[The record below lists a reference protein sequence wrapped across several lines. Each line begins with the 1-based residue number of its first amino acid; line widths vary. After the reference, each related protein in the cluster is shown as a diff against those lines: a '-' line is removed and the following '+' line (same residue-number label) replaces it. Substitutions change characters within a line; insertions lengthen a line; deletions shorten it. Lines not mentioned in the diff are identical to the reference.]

1 MNPILILVLL
11 VAVLLTVSLLRRR
24 PHLLRHPVVR
34 SAAIGI
40 VTLGLMYLS
49 TRFHW
54 SFLLFGLAPLLPRL
68 MVALNRAK
76 AARGPTP
83 GSTSRVETGRLR
95 MTIDH
100 DSGALSGEVLGG
112 AYRGRTLDSLSEA
125 ELLALLS
132 ECRREDPESARLL
145 EAYLD
150 RRVGAGWRAGDES
163 GDPAGGTQ
171 GAGGGDG
178 GGTGTGTGGVP
189 MTAAQALEILGLG
202 PDATREAIVSA
213 HRRLIQKLHP
223 DRGGSGY
230 LAAQI
235 NRAKDVLL
243 G

>member
-1 MNPILILVLL
+1 MSPILILVAL
-11 VAVLLTVSLLRRR
+11 VGVLLTVSLLRRR
-24 PHLLRHPVVR
+24 PHLLRHPLVR

-100 DSGALSGEVLGG
+100 DTGELTGEVLGG
-112 AYRGRTLDSLSEA
+112 TYQGRTLDSLPRA

-132 ECRREDPESARLL
+132 EYRREDPESARLL

-150 RRVGAGWRAGDES
+150 RRLGADWRDGDE
-163 GDPAGGTQ
+163 DPAGGTRGARDGSGT
-171 GAGGGDG
+171 GAGEF
-178 GGTGTGTGGVP
+178 P

-235 NRAKDVLL
+235 NRAKDILL

>member
-100 DSGALSGEVLGG
+100 DTGALSGEVLGG

-150 RRVGAGWRAGDES
+150 RRAGAGWRDGDGA
-163 GDPAGGTQ
+163 GDPAGGAQ
-171 GAGGGDG
+171 
-178 GGTGTGTGGVP
+178 GTGGGAGTGAGTGDTP

-202 PDATREAIVSA
+202 PDATREAIVGA

>member
-11 VAVLLTVSLLRRR
+11 VAVLLVVSLLRRR
-24 PHLLRHPVVR
+24 PHLLRHPIVR
-34 SAAIGI
+34 SVAIGI

-68 MVALNRAK
+68 MVALHRAK

-83 GSTSRVETGRLR
+83 GSTSRVEAGWLR

-100 DSGALSGEVLGG
+100 DTGRLSGEVLRGTF
-112 AYRGRTLDSLSEA
+112 RGRPLDSLSQA
-125 ELLALLS
+125 ELLSLLS

-150 RRVGAGWRAGDES
+150 RRLGDGWQAAAGDS
-163 GDPAGGTQ
+163 AGGTQ
-171 GAGGGDG
+171 GAGAGAGE
-178 GGTGTGTGGVP
+178 VP
-189 MTAAQALEILGLG
+189 MTTARALEILGLE
-202 PDATREAIVSA
+202 PDATRETIVHA

-223 DRGGSGY
+223 DRGGSSY

>member
-1 MNPILILVLL
+1 MNPILILVLV

-100 DSGALSGEVLGG
+100 DTGALSGEVLGG

-150 RRVGAGWRAGDES
+150 RRVGAGWRDGDGAGD
-163 GDPAGGTQ
+163 PTGGAQ
-171 GAGGGDG
+171 GTGGGA
-178 GGTGTGTGGVP
+178 GTGTGTGDTP

>member
-1 MNPILILVLL
+1 MHPILILVLL

-24 PHLLRHPVVR
+24 PHLLRHPAVR

-68 MVALNRAK
+68 MVVLNRAK

-100 DSGALSGEVLGG
+100 DTGELTGEVLGG
-112 AYRGRTLDSLSEA
+112 AYRGRTLDSLSRT

-150 RRVGAGWRAGDES
+150 RRLGAGWRDGGE
-163 GDPAGGTQ
+163 DPAARGTHGT
-171 GAGGGDG
+171 GAGAGA
-178 GGTGTGTGGVP
+178 GTGAGAGEFP

-235 NRAKDVLL
+235 NRAKDILL
-243 G
+243 R

>member
-1 MNPILILVLL
+1 MHPILILVLL

-24 PHLLRHPVVR
+24 PHLLRHPAVR

-100 DSGALSGEVLGG
+100 DTGELTGEVLGG
-112 AYRGRTLDSLSEA
+112 AYRGRTLDSLSRT

-150 RRVGAGWRAGDES
+150 RRLGAGWRDGDE
-163 GDPAGGTQ
+163 DPAARETH
-171 GAGGGDG
+171 GAGGGA
-178 GGTGTGTGGVP
+178 GTGAGAGEFP
-189 MTAAQALEILGLG
+189 MTASQALEILGLG

-235 NRAKDVLL
+235 NRAKDILL

>member
-1 MNPILILVLL
+1 MNPILILVLV

-100 DSGALSGEVLGG
+100 DTGALSGEVLGG

-150 RRVGAGWRAGDES
+150 RRVGAGWRDGDGA
-163 GDPAGGTQ
+163 GDPAGGAQ
-171 GAGGGDG
+171 GTGA
-178 GGTGTGTGGVP
+178 GTGTGTGDTP

>member
-100 DSGALSGEVLGG
+100 DTGALSGEVLGG

-150 RRVGAGWRAGDES
+150 RRVGAGWRDGDGA
-163 GDPAGGTQ
+163 GDPAGGAQ
-171 GAGGGDG
+171 
-178 GGTGTGTGGVP
+178 GTGGGAGTGAGTGDTP

>member
-1 MNPILILVLL
+1 MNPILILIV
-11 VAVLLTVSLLRRR
+11 VIAVLLAVSFIRRR
-24 PHLLRHPVVR
+24 PELLRHPAVR
-34 SAAIGI
+34 SVLIGV

-54 SFLLFGLAPLLPRL
+54 SVLFFGLAPLLPRL
-68 MVALNRAK
+68 WGAFNRVR

-83 GSTSRVETGRLR
+83 GARSTVEAEWLR

-100 DSGALSGEVLGG
+100 DSGRLAGVVLKGAFGG
-112 AYRGRTLDSLSEA
+112 RELDSLEPA
-125 ELLALLS
+125 ELLGLLA
-132 ECRREDPESARLL
+132 ECRGSDPESARLL

-150 RRVGAGWRAGDES
+150 RRLGDDWREGEGA
-163 GDPAGGTQ
+163 AGGTR
-171 GAGGGDG
+171 GAEAPE
-178 GGTGTGTGGVP
+178 VP
-189 MTAAQALEILGLG
+189 MTASQALEILGLERG
-202 PDATREAIVSA
+202 ATREAIVSA

-223 DRGGSGY
+223 DRGGSSY

>member
-1 MNPILILVLL
+1 MSPILILVAL
-11 VAVLLTVSLLRRR
+11 VGVLLTVSLLRRR
-24 PHLLRHPVVR
+24 PHLLRHPLVR

-100 DSGALSGEVLGG
+100 DTGELTGEVLGG
-112 AYRGRTLDSLSEA
+112 TYQGRTLDSLPRA

-132 ECRREDPESARLL
+132 EYRREDPESARLL

-150 RRVGAGWRAGDES
+150 RRLGADWRDGDE
-163 GDPAGGTQ
+163 DPAGGTR
-171 GAGGGDG
+171 GARDG
-178 GGTGTGTGGVP
+178 GGTGAGEFP

-235 NRAKDVLL
+235 NRAKDILL

>member
-1 MNPILILVLL
+1 MHPVLILILL
-11 VAVLLTVSLLRRR
+11 VAALIAFSVLRRR
-24 PHLLRHPVVR
+24 PGLLRHPVVR
-34 SAAIGI
+34 SILIGAA
-40 VTLGLMYLS
+40 TLGLLYLS

-54 SFLLFGLAPLLPRL
+54 SVWMFGLVPLLPRL
-68 MVALNRAK
+68 WAGLQRAK

-83 GSTSRVETGRLR
+83 GAASEVEADWLR

-100 DSGALSGEVLGG
+100 DTGKLGGEVLSG
-112 AYRGRTLDSLSEA
+112 AFRGRTLDSLA
-125 ELLALLS
+125 PGELLALLS

-150 RRVGAGWRAGDES
+150 RRLGADWRR
-163 GDPAGGTQ
+163 Q
-171 GAGGGDG
+171 
-178 GGTGTGTGGVP
+178 GGTGDGPGEGAQGAEAEAADAP
-189 MTAAQALEILGLG
+189 MSAQQALRILGLE
-202 PDATREAIVSA
+202 PDATREAILDA

-223 DRGGSGY
+223 DRGGSSY

>member
-1 MNPILILVLL
+1 MNPVLVLILVI
-11 VAVLLTVSLLRRR
+11 AVLLAVSFLRRN
-24 PHLLRHPVVR
+24 PQFLRHPAVRTVV
-34 SAAIGI
+34 IGV

-54 SFLLFGLAPLLPRL
+54 SVLFFGLAPLLPRL
-68 MVALNRAK
+68 WGAFNRAR

-83 GSTSRVETGRLR
+83 GSRSTVEADWLR

-100 DSGALSGEVLGG
+100 DTGRLAGDVLKGTF
-112 AYRGRTLDSLSEA
+112 RGRTLDSLA
-125 ELLALLS
+125 PGELLALRA
-132 ECRREDPESARLL
+132 ECRANDSESARLL

-150 RRVGAGWRAGDES
+150 RRL
-163 GDPAGGTQ
+163 
-171 GAGGGDG
+171 GGDWRENEG
-178 GGTGTGTGGVP
+178 GSDERHRSGAAEVP
-189 MTAAQALEILGLG
+189 MTPKQALEILGLEPG
-202 PDATREAIVSA
+202 ANRDAIVSA

-223 DRGGSGY
+223 DRGGSSY